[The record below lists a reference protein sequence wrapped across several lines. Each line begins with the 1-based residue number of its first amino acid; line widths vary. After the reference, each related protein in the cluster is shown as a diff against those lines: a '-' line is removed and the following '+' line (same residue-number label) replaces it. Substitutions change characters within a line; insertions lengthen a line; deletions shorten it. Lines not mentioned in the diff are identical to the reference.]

1 MCFDDGHPA
10 SIRTFRSESRRGR
23 PCGAGFGVHYLR
35 VSCNRG
41 NPYEKIDD
49 LGTAI
54 LFLLPGAVAP
64 VSAQGREQG
73 KRTETAT
80 GQACGT
86 TTTS

>member
-1 MCFDDGHPA
+1 
-10 SIRTFRSESRRGR
+10 
-23 PCGAGFGVHYLR
+23 

-64 VSAQGREQG
+64 VSAQGREQE